1 MKPKE
6 GDMHGAKVD
15 MAWAVGGGDK
25 VEDCERLMTKHKQG
39 HMVAWLHGVGLIH
52 DIYSFAWVQWGGMNV
67 VGLS

>member
-1 MKPKE
+1 M
-6 GDMHGAKVD
+6 GG
-15 MAWAVGGGDK
+15 WGGDK

-52 DIYSFAWVQWGGMNV
+52 DIYSFAWVQRGGMNI